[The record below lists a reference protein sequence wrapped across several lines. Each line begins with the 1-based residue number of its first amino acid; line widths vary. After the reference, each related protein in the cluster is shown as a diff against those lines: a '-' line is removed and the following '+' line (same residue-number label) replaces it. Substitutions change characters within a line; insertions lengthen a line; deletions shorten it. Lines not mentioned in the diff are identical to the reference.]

1 MQKPSLIPAGNLRVG
16 GVFNGQIV
24 RDGKVIDEFDCP
36 NLVANEGLDSLLDV
50 YLGSDA
56 AIPDVVP
63 RPVPRQLHPGGD
75 HHCRGDRSRP
85 RPSVWTT
92 TRPTASLRHRPA
104 QTSQAVTNAANS
116 GNLHVQRDAHDL
128 RRVPRLLQRQERHR
142 RCILFSAARFGTAK
156 NVVDDDQ
163 LLLTYSFSASSA

>member
-24 RDGKVIDEFDCP
+24 RDGEVIDEFDCP
-36 NLVANEGLDSLLDV
+36 NLVVNEGLDSLLDV

-56 AIPDVVP
+56 AIPAWYLGLFQGNYT
-63 RPVPRQLHPGGD
+63 PVA
-75 HHCRGDRSRP
+75 
-85 RPSVWTT
+85 TI
-92 TRPTASLRHRPA
+92 TANAIAATATECVDYDEANRAVFSPA
-104 QTSQAVTNAANS
+104 SADTQAVTNAASRATFTFNQTRTIYGAFLVS
-116 GNLHVQRDAHDL
+116 SSVKNGT
-128 RRVPRLLQRQERHR
+128 EG
-142 RCILFSAARFGTAK
+142 ILFSAARFGTAK